1 MYPLKISKWGRRK
14 VGIHVHC
21 WPDMDV
27 KWYSNLENSLTV
39 PQNIKHRVTMAN
51 NDPTIPLLKSLNHL
65 SFSKI
70 LPCIC
75 LVACC
80 LCHPPKLICPVE
92 RPPATLQVFS
102 SHMRQWL
109 LDWTAQYNHH
119 CQNVLWDS
127 AALACKLHSS
137 RLLICLGR
145 CYFSSIQNSDWHT
158 VGSIKGK

>member
-1 MYPLKISKWGRRK
+1 
-14 VGIHVHC
+14 
-21 WPDMDV
+21 MDV

-92 RPPATLQVFS
+92 RPPATLPSVQQPHVAVATGLDSTVQS
-102 SHMRQWL
+102 SL
-109 LDWTAQYNHH
+109 SE
-119 CQNVLWDS
+119 CP
-127 AALACKLHSS
+127 
-137 RLLICLGR
+137 
-145 CYFSSIQNSDWHT
+145 
-158 VGSIKGK
+158 VG